1 MLGKHPG
8 RPMGYEVL
16 RSSLPDD
23 RASGYLWRAAAT
35 GAPEGRDPEGAL
47 PWRVFLAASDTRP
60 TPACARVET
69 GWDGT
74 TDGTG
79 APAYTWQLAL
89 FDWPDVSDT
98 ALTWTGIDRAL
109 SALPADESGGEDPTA
124 VTVPDTSAAELAALV
139 DELGF
144 PGPQGSPRCSSTTG
158 RSPYT
163 TSPAL
168 PLPDVAERVRV
179 LDAICSL
186 LPYACRSWLSA
197 ATWTGQAG
205 HDLRLFFAPA
215 VREGQSTAVYGG
227 APPPGPRGDAAR
239 GYLRRLLALQAAGD
253 YRGLV
258 RHLLAATGPATSA
271 PEPYGTLKALR
282 EADLLDTVV
291 EEIGAGAGKP
301 AEAARVLQR
310 HPAITSTT
318 GGSASSPAICWHTSA
333 RPGPERSSPPSGRV
347 GCAPSSWSRSS
358 PPGTRHARSN
368 GPGATW
374 EPSTRRSSRT
384 GPAPSPTCS
393 TPCWTPRVRPGT
405 GRARSSTWRRTSGDA
420 PPTAPT
426 ASSSATRPSRGPG
439 SATC

>member
-1 MLGKHPG
+1 
-8 RPMGYEVL
+8 
-16 RSSLPDD
+16 
-23 RASGYLWRAAAT
+23 
-35 GAPEGRDPEGAL
+35 EGRDPEGAL

-89 FDWPDVSDT
+89 FDWPDVSDA

-109 SALPADESGGEDPTA
+109 SALPADGSGGEDPTA

-144 PGPQGSPRCSSTTG
+144 PWAAGVAALLLDDRQVAL
-158 RSPYT
+158 T

-215 VREGQSTAVYGG
+215 VREGQSTALYGG
-227 APPPGPRGDAAR
+227 APPPGPRGDAA
-239 GYLRRLLALQAAGD
+239 
-253 YRGLV
+253 
-258 RHLLAATGPATSA
+258 
-271 PEPYGTLKALR
+271 
-282 EADLLDTVV
+282 
-291 EEIGAGAGKP
+291 
-301 AEAARVLQR
+301 
-310 HPAITSTT
+310 
-318 GGSASSPAICWHTSA
+318 
-333 RPGPERSSPPSGRV
+333 
-347 GCAPSSWSRSS
+347 
-358 PPGTRHARSN
+358 
-368 GPGATW
+368 
-374 EPSTRRSSRT
+374 
-384 GPAPSPTCS
+384 
-393 TPCWTPRVRPGT
+393 
-405 GRARSSTWRRTSGDA
+405 
-420 PPTAPT
+420 
-426 ASSSATRPSRGPG
+426 
-439 SATC
+439 